1 MVSCEDYLKILLEGW
16 ILMNTEKK
24 EIKVSVRNL
33 VEFLLRAG
41 DIDSSFF
48 RINRAVEGT
57 RIHKKIQKAQKECYR
72 PEVPLKY
79 SIDYREFVLTVEGR
93 ADGIIE
99 DSDGVTIDEIKS
111 TMSPLE
117 IIDENYNEMH
127 WAQAKCYAYIYAVQN
142 NIEKV
147 NIRLTY
153 CHLDTE
159 EIKYLNKSFSVEQL
173 KDFFDQL
180 AQNYY
185 SWAKLEYDWQLERDE
200 SIRKLT
206 FPFDMYRK
214 GQRELAV
221 AVYKTITSGKNIFV
235 QAPTG
240 IGKTI
245 STLFPSIKAMGE
257 GNTSKIFYLTA
268 KTITRSVAEEAF
280 LIMRKKGLKFRAIT
294 LTAKEKICIKE
305 KSSCNPA
312 DCEVAKGHFDRINS
326 AIMDI
331 LAHEEELKRET
342 IEKYAAKHKVCPFEF
357 SLDLTLWADAVIC
370 DYNYVFDPRVYLK
383 RFFTDKGDYIF
394 LIDEA
399 HNLVDRAREMYS
411 AEIYKKPVLKM
422 KKEMKEIAPKISKAL
437 NRINTFM
444 LNKKKL
450 CNEKG
455 FYVSKEGDKEI
466 YSILRMFV
474 SECEAYFA
482 KNENIKAGDELLEL
496 YFNALA
502 FIRICELYDE
512 RYVTYVEIQE
522 NDVKLKLFCLDPSYL
537 LHEALK
543 KGKSGVF
550 FSATLIPLEYY
561 RGILGGSAE
570 DYIMSIESP
579 FNLENRKL
587 LVADY
592 ISTRYANRER
602 SYKAIVESIWNL
614 IKCKC
619 GNYMVFFPSYQYMNT
634 VYELFGCE
642 HPDVKVH
649 VQAASMT
656 EEEREGF
663 LALFVPQ
670 PDVTTIG
677 FCVMG
682 GIFSEGIDLKNDR
695 LIGTVIVGVGLP
707 QVCLERDIIR
717 EYFNDRNN
725 AGFEYAYMFPGM
737 NKVMQA
743 AGRVIRSET
752 DRGIILLI
760 DERFTSRN
768 YLKLFPREWFPYTR
782 VIKAD
787 DITKFANEFW
797 NKGDT

>member
-1 MVSCEDYLKILLEGW
+1 
-16 ILMNTEKK
+16 MNTEKK

-33 VEFLLRAG
+33 VEFLLRTG

-48 RINRAVEGT
+48 RVNRAVEGT
-57 RIHKKIQKAQKECYR
+57 RIHKKIQKAQNECYR
-72 PEVPLKY
+72 PEVTLKH
-79 SIDYREFVLTVEGR
+79 SIEYREFVLVVEGR

-99 DSDGVTIDEIKS
+99 SSDGITIDEIKS
-111 TMSPLE
+111 TMSPLD
-117 IIDENYNEMH
+117 IIDENYNEVH
-127 WAQAKCYAYIYAVQN
+127 WAQAKCYGYIYAIQN
-142 NIEKV
+142 NIEKI

-159 EIKYLNKSFSVEQL
+159 EIKYLSKSFSIEQL
-173 KDFFDQL
+173 REFFDQL
-180 AQNYY
+180 VQNYY
-185 SWAKLEYDWQLERDE
+185 SWAKLVYDWQQERDT
-200 SIRKLT
+200 SIKQLK
-206 FPFDMYRK
+206 FPFDKYRK

-221 AVYKTITSGKNIFV
+221 AVYKTITSDKNIFV

-257 GNTSKIFYLTA
+257 GHTSKIFYLTA

-280 LIMRKKGLKFRAIT
+280 SIMREKGLKFRAVT

-305 KSSCNPA
+305 KSSCNPV
-312 DCEVAKGHFDRINS
+312 DCEVAKGHFDRINN

-331 LAHEEELKRET
+331 LTQEEELKRET
-342 IEKYAAKHKVCPFEF
+342 IERYAAKHKVCPFEF

-383 RFFTDKGDYIF
+383 RFFTEKGDYIF

-422 KKEMKEIAPKISKAL
+422 KKEMKNVAPKISKAL
-437 NRINTFM
+437 NRINTYM
-444 LNKKKL
+444 LSRKKL

-455 FYVSKEGDKEI
+455 FYVSREGDKEV
-466 YSILRMFV
+466 YSLLRKFV

-482 KNENIKAGDELLEL
+482 KNENIKMGDELLEL
-496 YFNALA
+496 YFNILA
-502 FIRICELYDE
+502 FVKICELYDE
-512 RYVTYVEIQE
+512 RYVTYVEKQE
-522 NDVKLKLFCLDPSYL
+522 DDVKLKLFCLDPSYL
-537 LHEALK
+537 LCEALN

-561 RGILGGSAE
+561 REILGGRTE
-570 DYIMSIESP
+570 DYTMSIESP
-579 FNLENRKL
+579 FSVENRKL

-592 ISTRYANRER
+592 ISTRYVNREK
-602 SYKAIVESIWNL
+602 SYKAIVDSIRNL
-614 IKCKC
+614 TQCKC

-634 VYELFGCE
+634 VYELFCSE
-642 HPDVKVH
+642 YPDIKVH
-649 VQAASMT
+649 IQSTSMT
-656 EEEREGF
+656 EEEREDF
-663 LALFVPQ
+663 LDLFVPQ
-670 PDVTTIG
+670 PEVTTIG

-682 GIFSEGIDLKNDR
+682 GIFSEGIDLKSDR

-717 EYFNDRNN
+717 DYFNERNN
-725 AGFEYAYMFPGM
+725 EGFEYAYMFPGM

-760 DERFTSRN
+760 DERFTNRS
-768 YLKLFPREWFPYTR
+768 YLKLFPKEWFPYSR

-787 DITKFANEFW
+787 DITKYAGEFW
-797 NKGDT
+797 NKGNI